1 MRSTIQQQIPF
12 QGTRS
17 FSSASMGAVQPFL
30 GFPRKES
37 MMATLRKRGE
47 NWYARIQWR
56 GLDNRM
62 KEKLISLRTSLKVE
76 AHQRLTFVNKYEQD
90 IKEGIEFTFPWLN
103 QSGRMEVQVFTVAVA
118 GEQWMERRRKNKIRK
133 STLEL
138 NQQGL
143 KYFEEQVGSNR
154 ALDSIENEDIEGF
167 VDALDAKGLSDTTI
181 NIHLRTL
188 KTMLRYFFKLG
199 KLTSVPLIEQRKQP
213 KGEPHY
219 ITDNEFQN
227 MMELEWLD
235 DFYKRVFF
243 FYRETGLRLN
253 EPFLAVRSGTWL
265 DIPTASKSN
274 ASRSVELSRP
284 LQTMYEELMEWKNNG
299 YGSMLK
305 DSGDHLSKK
314 FKRALRAIGAE
325 ERKHFHSLRHTFA
338 VRRILMNVPIHT
350 VKLMMGHAS
359 VTTTEVYSNMNLK
372 RVVQDFPT
380 LRSYFRSER
389 DLKDTHLKDIEESDS
404 SYLLIM

>member
-12 QGTRS
+12 QGPRS

-103 QSGRMEVQVFTVAVA
+103 ESGRMEVQVFTVAVA

-143 KYFEEQVGSNR
+143 KYFQEQVGTNR

-167 VDALDAKGLSDTTI
+167 MDTLDAK
-181 NIHLRTL
+181 RTF
-188 KTMLRYFFKLG
+188 RY
-199 KLTSVPLIEQRKQP
+199 
-213 KGEPHY
+213 H
-219 ITDNEFQN
+219 D
-227 MMELEWLD
+227 
-235 DFYKRVFF
+235 
-243 FYRETGLRLN
+243 
-253 EPFLAVRSGTWL
+253 
-265 DIPTASKSN
+265 
-274 ASRSVELSRP
+274 
-284 LQTMYEELMEWKNNG
+284 
-299 YGSMLK
+299 
-305 DSGDHLSKK
+305 
-314 FKRALRAIGAE
+314 
-325 ERKHFHSLRHTFA
+325 
-338 VRRILMNVPIHT
+338 
-350 VKLMMGHAS
+350 
-359 VTTTEVYSNMNLK
+359 
-372 RVVQDFPT
+372 
-380 LRSYFRSER
+380 
-389 DLKDTHLKDIEESDS
+389 
-404 SYLLIM
+404 